1 MYSNL
6 DIYFYAEKLLKQIV
20 IPALATNISVS
31 VYSLVPVSPE
41 QLSIF
46 GGTRMDGKAL
56 SDACDAINDRY
67 GDYTLVSAT
76 MANMEDLI
84 LDRIAFGSVKDL

>member
-1 MYSNL
+1 MYSNA
-6 DIYFYAEKLLKQIV
+6 DIYRHAKKLLYEAYISDK
-20 IPALATNISVS
+20 ATHISVA
-31 VYSLVPVSPE
+31 VYGLVQAEPE

-46 GGTRMDGKAL
+46 GGSRMDGKAL
-56 SDACDAINDRY
+56 SDACDSINDRY
-67 GDYTLVSAT
+67 GEYTIVPAL

>member
-1 MYSNL
+1 VQ
-6 DIYFYAEKLLKQIV
+6 AE
-20 IPALATNISVS
+20 
-31 VYSLVPVSPE
+31 PE

-46 GGTRMDGKAL
+46 GGSRMDGKAL
-56 SDACDAINDRY
+56 SDACDSINDRY
-67 GDYTLVSAT
+67 GEYTIVPAL